1 MYTLLIVF
9 FLVSI
14 VFSFLCS
21 IWEAVLLSITPSF
34 IQTQLAEE
42 GGIGRTLEEFKANI
56 DRPLAAILTLNTI
69 AHTAGAIGV
78 GAQATAIWGASIMA
92 TAVTPVVMTLAILL
106 LSEIVPKTIG
116 ANYWRELAP
125 FTVRSLKLLMT
136 VLAPLVF
143 LSQLITKALKKDKDA
158 SVLSRAD
165 FTAMAELGKKE
176 GVFDEGESTILKN
189 VVHFDKVLAE
199 HIMTPRTVVVTADET
214 TTVREFHDA
223 HPELRFSRV
232 PVYEGSRDHVT
243 GYILKDMVLR
253 ALVDG
258 EDDKTLSSIR
268 HEITAVKEDFPIPGL
283 FEHFTTRREQIAV
296 VVDKF
301 GGIAG
306 VVTMEDVIETLIGL
320 EIVDEQDGI
329 DDMQALARRKWEE
342 RARRVGLLEKLENE
356 VEGQAKATP
365 MVGAHMDAAL
375 ADGQPVRV
383 DGDSREPYDDAA
395 TPESSPTTDDP
406 AVTDTAPDATPDT
419 AMTPARDGSGEPA
432 ADGEPGRN
440 SATSG

>member
-42 GGIGRTLEEFKANI
+42 GGIGQTLQEFKANI

-125 FTVRSLKLLMT
+125 FTVRSLKLLIT

-143 LSQLITKALKKDKDA
+143 LSQLITKALKKDKEA

-258 EDDKTLSSIR
+258 EDDKPLSSIR

-296 VVDKF
+296 VIDKF

-365 MVGAHMDAAL
+365 MVGTDSDAAL
-375 ADGQPVRV
+375 AEGRPVRV
-383 DGDSREPYDDAA
+383 DGDSHEPYDDVPAQ
-395 TPESSPTTDDP
+395 ESSSVAGATTDGATSTERDASTDP
-406 AVTDTAPDATPDT
+406 ATGD
-419 AMTPARDGSGEPA
+419 EPTK
-432 ADGEPGRN
+432 N
-440 SATSG
+440 SATTG